1 MKRDAMEQIARA
13 VLYEGYLLYPYRAT
27 SVKNRQR
34 WTSGGLYPP
43 GGQESSSLC
52 SQVLVRASA
61 ATRVEIELRFL
72 HLLERKIRVSERE
85 PMAWQEAEERR
96 IEVAPAFP
104 ADAAPV
110 EVPFEFPGGSD
121 GMRQETVRGAL
132 LVRSEDAGSGLR
144 RIRIEVQNRTLRSE
158 AVTPLLQTLASAHL
172 LLGVQ
177 AGEFVSL
184 LDPPEEYR
192 SAVEGCR
199 NEGAW
204 PVLVG
209 VEGDRDAMIASPII
223 LYDYPRIAPESPGDL
238 FDATEI
244 DEILTLRILTLT
256 DAEKREMAALD
267 PRAKELL
274 ERTEALGP
282 EDLMRLHGALREIR
296 PQRLRRWKVGSREYA
311 PGTRVRLRP
320 AGRADILDLALA
332 GKTAVVDAIEQ
343 DFEERV
349 YFAVTLDEDPGRDLG
364 AEGKPGH
371 RFFFRPEEVEPV
383 A

>member
-1 MKRDAMEQIARA
+1 MNRDAMEQIARA

-27 SVKNRQR
+27 SIKNRQR
-34 WTSGGLYPP
+34 WTFGGLYPP
-43 GGQESSSLC
+43 GGPEPSLLRT
-52 SQVLVRASA
+52 QVLVRGA
-61 ATRVEIELRFL
+61 AAKLEVEVRFL
-72 HLLERKIRVSERE
+72 HLLERWIRVTERE

-96 IEVAPAFP
+96 VML
-104 ADAAPV
+104 
-110 EVPFEFPGGSD
+110 VPDDTAFEFPGQSGD
-121 GMRQETVRGAL
+121 VRQAPVRGIVS
-132 LVRSEDAGSGLR
+132 VRSEDAAPGLR
-144 RIRIEVQNRTLRSE
+144 RITIEVRNLTARGELP
-158 AVTPLLQTLASAHL
+158 PLLQSLASTHVL
-172 LLGVQ
+172 MGVEG
-177 AGEFVSL
+177 GEFVSL
-184 LDPPEEYR
+184 LEPPPEFE
-192 SAVEGCR
+192 AAAEACR

-209 VEGDRDAMIASPII
+209 DRRSMLASPII
-223 LYDYPRIAPESPGDL
+223 LYDYPKIAPESPGDL

-244 DEILTLRILTLT
+244 DEILTLRILTMT

-267 PRAKELL
+267 PRAKALL

-282 EDLMRLHGALREIR
+282 RELARLHGARRDSR
-296 PQRLRRWKVGSREYA
+296 PQRLVRWRVGSHELA

-320 AGRADILDLALA
+320 GGRADIMDLALA

-349 YFAVTLDEDPGRDLG
+349 HIAVTLDDDPGRDLG
-364 AEGKPGH
+364 AEGKMGH

>member
-1 MKRDAMEQIARA
+1 MEQIARA

-43 GGQESSSLC
+43 GGQEASSLRT
-52 SQVLVRASA
+52 QVLVSGGAGA
-61 ATRVEIELRFL
+61 RVEIEVRFL

-96 IEVAPAFP
+96 IAVEPAFP
-104 ADAAPV
+104 ADGAPR
-110 EVPFEFPGGSD
+110 ERLFEFPAKTD
-121 GMRQETVRGAL
+121 GLRQESVRGVL
-132 LVRSEDAGSGLR
+132 LVRSEDAGAGLR
-144 RIRIEVQNRTLRSE
+144 RISIEVRNL
-158 AVTPLLQTLASAHL
+158 TPRGDAILPILQTLASAHIV
-172 LLGVQ
+172 LGVQ
-177 AGEFVSL
+177 GGGFVSL
-184 LDPPEEYR
+184 LDPAPEHRE
-192 SAVEGCR
+192 AAEACR

-223 LYDYPRIAPESPGDL
+223 LYDYPKIAPESPGDL

-256 DAEKREMAALD
+256 DAEKREMASLD

-296 PQRLRRWKVGSREYA
+296 PQRLRRWKVGAREYA